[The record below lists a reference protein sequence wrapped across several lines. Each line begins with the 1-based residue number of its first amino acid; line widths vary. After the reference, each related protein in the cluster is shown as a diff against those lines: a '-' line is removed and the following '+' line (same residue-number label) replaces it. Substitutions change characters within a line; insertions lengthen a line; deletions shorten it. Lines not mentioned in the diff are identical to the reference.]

1 MVIDDLALGQTLGP
15 GRADKV
21 SVQHLQ
27 HVGAGV
33 THEGTDADDHQR
45 DDGQNQMMS
54 HVHELPEG
62 GQLLVTAARQTVQV
76 KPAQLHRE
84 HQLQQGSK
92 EEGGQRNTGQSQ
104 HRNDIVCLAVLLGGG
119 NDAQGDRDDDLQDEG
134 DEAHEEG
141 DPHTVV
147 EYFRNRLGPQPAV
160 AELEGQHL
168 AQPLEEAGNNAHVQI
183 VHAGELS
190 HPLLKGLGTGLH
202 GLLTRH
208 RLHVG
213 RGETPHQRVD
223 NECDEE

>member
-1 MVIDDLALGQTLGP
+1 
-15 GRADKV
+15 
-21 SVQHLQ
+21 
-27 HVGAGV
+27 
-33 THEGTDADDHQR
+33 
-45 DDGQNQMMS
+45 MS
-54 HVHELPEG
+54 HVHELPES
-62 GQLLVTAARQTVQV
+62 GQLLVITSRQAVQV
-76 KPAQLHRE
+76 KPAQSHGE

-92 EEGGQRNTGQSQ
+92 EEGRQGNTGQRQ
-104 HRNDIVCLAVLLGGG
+104 HRDDIVRLAVLLGGG
-119 NDAQGDRDDDLQDEG
+119 NHAQGDRDDDLQDEC
-134 DEAHEEG
+134 DEAHKER

-160 AELEGQHL
+160 AEFEGQHL
-168 AQPLEEAGNNAHVQI
+168 AQPLEEAGDNAHIQV
-183 VHAGELS
+183 VHAGELL